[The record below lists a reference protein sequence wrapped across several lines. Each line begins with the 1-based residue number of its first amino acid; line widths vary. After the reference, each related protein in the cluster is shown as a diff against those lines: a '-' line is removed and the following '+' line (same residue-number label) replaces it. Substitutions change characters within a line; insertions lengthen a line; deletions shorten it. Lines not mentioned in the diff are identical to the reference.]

1 MSIESLASLSNLT
14 GRTWGDDRMGGSDYL
29 PEPLTERELDILR
42 LLAEGLTDR
51 EIAQRLVIAQ
61 GTVKWYN
68 KQIYQKLSGQGR
80 TGRSTKEPTGYSR
93 IQSGEFQAQFACTA
107 HFICRPSNQTF
118 C

>member
-1 MSIESLASLSNLT
+1 
-14 GRTWGDDRMGGSDYL
+14 MGGSDYL

-68 KQIYQKLSGQGR
+68 KQIYQKLSVHGRKQAVARAGQAGLLKSQLDIPEYNLENFKHNLPVQLTSFVGR
-80 TGRSTKEPTGYSR
+80 QTRL
-93 IQSGEFQAQFACTA
+93 FAD
-107 HFICRPSNQTF
+107 
-118 C
+118 